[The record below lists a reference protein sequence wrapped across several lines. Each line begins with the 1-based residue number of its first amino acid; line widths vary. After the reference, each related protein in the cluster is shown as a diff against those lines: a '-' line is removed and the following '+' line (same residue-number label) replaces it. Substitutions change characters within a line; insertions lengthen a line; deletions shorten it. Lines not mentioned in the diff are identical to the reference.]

1 MPRGEDAASMLQIA
15 THRSETLARVPL
27 FASLEPTDVRAL
39 DARCIW
45 RRVSVGEWVV
55 NDRSDGTEVYFVLKG
70 RLRGVILWPGHE
82 LIMADIRD
90 GEYFGSVSAIDGRP
104 GIFGVRAI
112 AETVIARMGAVVFRE
127 AIDRYPS
134 VRAGVLAT
142 FTRAIRMF
150 ANRTIEHAH
159 LHVRERLCAELLRLS
174 RTSAKDRVVVS
185 PPPTHAELAA
195 RISARREAVTKLLR
209 ALEREGVVARTPS
222 ALVLIDPHRLRS
234 IIAGAGAHGAT

>member
-1 MPRGEDAASMLQIA
+1 MIQIT
-15 THRSETLARVPL
+15 THRSETLAHMPM
-27 FASLEPTDVRAL
+27 FASLALADVRAL
-39 DARCIW
+39 DSRCFW
-45 RRVSVGEWVV
+45 HRVSVGEWVV
-55 NDRSDGTEVYFVLKG
+55 NDHSEGTDVYFVLNG
-70 RLRGVILWPGHE
+70 HLRGIVVAPGHD
-82 LIMADIRD
+82 LIVADIRD
-90 GEYFGSVSAIDGRP
+90 GEFFGSVSAIDGRP

-112 AETVIARMGAVVFRE
+112 TDTVMARMRAVAFRE

-150 ANRTIEHAH
+150 ANRAIEHAH

-174 RTSAKDRVVVS
+174 RTSAKGRVVVS

-195 RISARREAVTKLLR
+195 RISTRREAVTKLLR
-209 ALEREGVVARTPS
+209 ALELEGVIARTPS

-234 IIAGAGAHGAT
+234 IIAGAGAHGAA